1 MRIPTIV
8 SADTNVGVFVEAI
21 LNNLSITLP
30 SKYVL
35 RSGDDGLSF
44 GDLLDLWAETLSSEA
59 EYVHVT
65 EEETDPRGPPVAE
78 RASFQGHK
86 Q

>member
-65 EEETDPRGPPVAE
+65 EEEYSRGKGINWLSE
-78 RASFQGHK
+78 YR
-86 Q
+86 